1 MNLSLD
7 ERTKQY
13 GRDIFARL
21 DRQGPLPFTRAWLD
35 EKLMSLGMHDP
46 VLKVQ
51 LFRFV
56 DTLPYLR
63 EPEEVSRHLRE
74 YLDEA
79 EAQLPRWVRWG
90 MKLIPQGGLLGRL
103 LAFIAQSGAR
113 QMARKFIAGSNVAEA
128 IDAVRRLRQRRL
140 AFTIDL
146 LGEATITEV
155 EADHVQKQYLELLA
169 GLTREVN
176 RWPEEPIIDRDDRGP
191 IPRVNVS
198 VKLSALYSQF
208 DPIDPE
214 GTARAVCARLR
225 PILTLAQQTGA
236 FVNFDMEQYSFK
248 DTTLRIFRDILT
260 EPPFRDWPH
269 VGIAIQAYL
278 KDTEND
284 LRQLLDW
291 VKNIRKTPVGIRLV
305 KGAYWDY
312 ETVIAAQHHWP
323 VPVFTQKWQSDAN
336 FEKLTEFLLAN
347 GDWLVP
353 AFGSHN
359 IRSIAHA
366 MAVAEHLKVPPRRY
380 EFQMLY
386 GMAEPITEAIQSLG
400 YRVRIYTPYGQLLP
414 GMAYLVR
421 RLLENSSND
430 SFLRQGFAEG
440 LSEEV
445 LLMNP
450 TELAATHKS
459 PPNPPTAAHAPAVA
473 GPLSSTPCSRFT
485 NEPLT
490 DFAIAANREAMKAA
504 LAEVR
509 QQFGRTYPIVI
520 DNTAQPVAGQVLVRE
535 NPSRIAEI
543 VGRVAMATPDQARQ
557 AVASCLRAFDAWRET
572 PVHERAALLRRTAQQ
587 FRTRRFELAA
597 WIVHE
602 VGKPWRE
609 ADADV
614 AEAIDF
620 CEYYAQEMLKLDAP
634 QHRDVP
640 GEDNR
645 YFYEPRGV
653 AVVIAPW
660 NFPLAILTGM
670 ATAALVAGN
679 TVVLKPAEQSSV
691 VAAKLMEC
699 LQAAGLPP
707 GVANLLPGKGEEIGP
722 LLVTHPDVA
731 LIAFTGSLQVALAI
745 NEQAAKTPGGQNFVK
760 KVIAEMG
767 GKNAIIIDTDA
778 DLDEAVKGVVDSA
791 FGYSGQKCSAGS
803 RAIVLSGIYDQFLNR
818 LIEATKSLAVKP
830 ADDPGCAVGP
840 VIDAEARDR
849 ILRFIEIGKTE
860 AKLVHQSDLGSLAD
874 QGYFVPPTI
883 FADVP
888 ENATIA
894 QEEIFG
900 QVLSVMRA
908 RDLDDA
914 LRIANGTKY
923 ALTGG
928 CYSRSPQHIEVVK
941 RKFRVGNLYINRKCT
956 GALVDRQPFGGFKL
970 SGIGSKA
977 GGPDYLLQFLL
988 PRTITEN
995 QMRRGFA
1002 PESPS

>member
-1 MNLSLD
+1 MTPDLD
-7 ERTKQY
+7 ARTKDF
-13 GRDIFARL
+13 GREIFARL
-21 DRQGPLPFTRAWLD
+21 DRQGPVLFTRAWLED
-35 EKLMSLGMHDP
+35 KLMGLGMHDP
-46 VLKVQ
+46 ALKVQ

-56 DTLPYLR
+56 DTLPYLKQH
-63 EPEEVSRHLRE
+63 EEVSRHLRE
-74 YLDEA
+74 YLSEAKDE
-79 EAQLPRWVRWG
+79 LPWWARWG
-90 MKLIPQGGLLGRL
+90 TKFIPTGGFLGKM
-103 LAFIAQSGAR
+103 LAWQAR
-113 QMARKFIAGSNVAEA
+113 SNAERMARKFIAGSNVAEA
-128 IDAVRRLRQRRL
+128 VEAVHAMRTRRL

-146 LGEATITEV
+146 LGEATITET
-155 EADHVQKQYLELLA
+155 EADHVQKQYLDLLA

-176 RWPEEPIIDRDDRGP
+176 AWPEEPTIDRDDRGP

-214 GTARAVCARLR
+214 GTSRAVCRRLR
-225 PILTLAQQTGA
+225 PILSLARKTGA

-248 DTTLRIFRDILT
+248 DTTLKIFCEILT
-260 EPPFRDWPH
+260 EPEFRDWPH

-278 KDTEND
+278 KDTEAD
-284 LRQLLDW
+284 LHGLLDW
-291 VKNIRKTPVGIRLV
+291 AKNERKCPVWVRLV

-312 ETVIAAQHHWP
+312 ETVIAAQQGWP
-323 VPVFTQKWQSDAN
+323 VPVFTKKWQSDAN
-336 FEKLTEFLLAN
+336 YEKLTEFLLAN
-347 GDWLVP
+347 VDWLIP

-366 MAVAEHLKVPPRRY
+366 MAVAEKLKVPERRF

-386 GMAEPITEAIQSLG
+386 GMADPIKEAIQSLG

-440 LSEEV
+440 FSEEV

-450 TELAATHKS
+450 ALHQSPELKPLAASQAGAIAK
-459 PPNPPTAAHAPAVA
+459 PQAAAEFH
-473 GPLSSTPCSRFT
+473 
-485 NEPLT
+485 NEPLS
-490 DFAIAANREAMKAA
+490 DFSVAENRDKMAAA
-504 LAEVR
+504 LKAVRAE
-509 QQFGRTYPIVI
+509 FGRTYPVII
-520 DNTAQPVAGQVLVRE
+520 DNKPQAVGKTLDSV
-535 NPSRIAEI
+535 NPSRTAEI
-543 VGRVAMATPDQARQ
+543 IGKVACASVEQANA
-557 AVASCLRAFDAWRET
+557 AVASCLKAFDGWRDT
-572 PVHERAALLRRTAQQ
+572 PVEERAAFLRRVAQQ
-587 FRTRRFELAA
+587 FRDRKFELSA
-597 WIVHE
+597 WICLE
-602 VGKPWRE
+602 TGKPWRE
-609 ADADV
+609 SDADV

-620 CEYYAQEMLKLDAP
+620 CDYYAHEMLKLGAP

-653 AVVIAPW
+653 AVIIAPW

-679 TVVLKPAEQSSV
+679 TIILKPAEQSAV
-691 VAAKLMEC
+691 VGAKLMEC
-699 LQAAGLPP
+699 LQAAGLPAGAANFVP
-707 GVANLLPGKGEEIGP
+707 GIGEEIGP
-722 LLVTHPDVA
+722 TLTNHPDVA
-731 LIAFTGSLQVALAI
+731 LIAFTGSVKVGLMI

-767 GKNAIIIDTDA
+767 GKNAVIVDADA

-803 RAIVLSGIYDQFLNR
+803 RAIVLDGIYDQFLAR
-818 LIEATKSLAVKP
+818 LVEATKSLTVSA
-830 ADDPGCAVGP
+830 AEEPGCSVGP
-840 VIDAEARDR
+840 VIDAESRDR
-849 ILRFIEIGKTE
+849 ILKAIETGKKE
-860 AKLVHQSDLGSLAD
+860 AKLAHQTDIGSLAS
-874 QGYFVPPTI
+874 QGYFVGPTI

-888 ENATIA
+888 EAASLA

-900 QVLSVMRA
+900 PVLSVIRA
-908 RDLDDA
+908 KDLDDA
-914 LRIANGTKY
+914 IRIANGTRY

-928 CYSRSPQHIEVVK
+928 CYSRSPTHLEKVK
-941 RKFRVGNLYINRKCT
+941 RRFRVGNLYINRKCT

-988 PRTITEN
+988 PRTVTEN

-1002 PESPS
+1002 PEAGVGE